1 MKKYLLFFL
10 MVLCSV
16 GMYAKKQ
23 VVYVEYFTWSTGI
36 GEARTEQVRNAV
48 ISALASYQHIQ
59 VVDVASQSSL
69 TTEKS
74 RRSSEEALEDETT
87 RRLKMKQLG
96 ANYLVQGYVS
106 TLDITEITEYNKKGE
121 AKITYKAVMSYSIKV
136 VDCENGTLIST
147 DMYSYDCKNCK
158 NTEECVQKML
168 KKVPKS
174 MKEIVTK
181 DFKLSSIILDSDY
194 ESNKGKLLKCY
205 INLGSDDGV
214 VPQTIFS
221 VKKATINVG
230 RVSWVEV
237 GEIIVEKIVAGDLAL
252 CKVRKG
258 AAEINAALEEVIS
271 IKESDPNNAHDLIV
285 ESKSFNDSKIE
296 AAFKL

>member
-1 MKKYLLFFL
+1 MA
-10 MVLCSV
+10 LCSIGV
-16 GMYAKKQ
+16 FAKKQ
-23 VVYVEYFTWSTGI
+23 VVYVEYFTWSTEV

-48 ISALASYQHIQ
+48 ISAIASYQHVQ
-59 VVDVASQSSL
+59 VVDVASQRSL
-69 TTEKS
+69 AMEKS
-74 RRSSEEALEDETT
+74 RRSSEDALDDETA
-87 RRLKMKQLG
+87 RIGKMKQLG
-96 ANYLVQGYVS
+96 ANFLVQGYIS
-106 TLDITEITEYNKKGE
+106 TLDITEITKYNKKGE
-121 AKITYKAVMSYSIKV
+121 AKVTYKAVMSYSIKV
-136 VDCENGTLIST
+136 VDCENGTLLST
-147 DMYSYDCKNCK
+147 DMFTYNCK
-158 NTEECVQKML
+158 NAKNSEECVQKML

-174 MKEIVTK
+174 VKEIVTK
-181 DFKLSSIILDSDY
+181 NFKLNSIILDADY
-194 ESNKGKLLKCY
+194 EANKGKLVKCY
-205 INLGSDDGV
+205 INLGEDDGV

-258 AAEINAALEEVIS
+258 GAEIYAALEEVIS

-296 AAFKL
+296 AAFRL